1 MNKCLRVYG
10 TSIRI
15 NNLELRNNT
24 KLLGDPDGLEIVCWQ
39 SGEIENREYSFTICR
54 FVGDSNGEGFDV
66 QSIGDRI
73 FHPDVDTDT
82 LNSLIKIGFKI
93 LEEVD
98 ELC

>member
-1 MNKCLRVYG
+1 MKTLRIYG
-10 TSIRI
+10 TSVRI
-15 NNLELRNNT
+15 GNLELRNNT

-39 SGEIENREYSFTICR
+39 PMEKENHETCFTVCQFIGS
-54 FVGDSNGEGFDV
+54 VEDGFDV
-66 QSIGDRI
+66 RSIRDRI
-73 FHPDVDTDT
+73 FHKDVDADT

>member
-24 KLLGDPDGLEIVCWQ
+24 SLVSSPDKLEIVCWQ
-39 SGEIENREYSFTICR
+39 PTEIENHQTCFTVCQ
-54 FVGDSNGEGFDV
+54 FVGNTEDGFDIRSV
-66 QSIGDRI
+66 RDRI
-73 FHPDVDTDT
+73 FHLDVDADT

>member
-39 SGEIENREYSFTICR
+39 PMEKENQRA
-54 FVGDSNGEGFDV
+54 
-66 QSIGDRI
+66 
-73 FHPDVDTDT
+73 
-82 LNSLIKIGFKI
+82 L
-93 LEEVD
+93 
-98 ELC
+98 

>member
-39 SGEIENREYSFTICR
+39 PMEKENHETCFTVCQFIGS
-54 FVGDSNGEGFDV
+54 VEDGFDV
-66 QSIGDRI
+66 RSIRDRI
-73 FHPDVDTDT
+73 FHKDVDAGT